1 MGKFINSLLF
11 LGAILAIGLVL
22 SGYKENFELMP
33 SKVPSRL
40 LLDGVYPVKPNPG
53 LSDNGNNAQYL
64 LDPNEFAGSYKSV
77 TNNKKEWDTPCD
89 GSSFPPTNP
98 VSCIANIDVV
108 DVTAAAIVF
117 ETAGFA
123 AISVLTTLMTFAAF
137 SLIVPLSLYASA
149 IFSDNSFI

>member
-1 MGKFINSLLF
+1 MSKFINSLLF

-89 GSSFPPTNP
+89 GSSFPPTFVEVFMVKKTLKLQKPVNP
-98 VSCIANIDVV
+98 
-108 DVTAAAIVF
+108 
-117 ETAGFA
+117 G
-123 AISVLTTLMTFAAF
+123 
-137 SLIVPLSLYASA
+137 LIVHEL
-149 IFSDNSFI
+149 DSFVQS

>member
-1 MGKFINSLLF
+1 MSKFINSLLF

-64 LDPNEFAGSYKSV
+64 LDPSEFAGSYKSV
-77 TNNKKEWDTPCD
+77 TNNKKGWDTPCD
-89 GSSFPPTNP
+89 GSSFPPTI
-98 VSCIANIDVV
+98 CGGIYGKKNIKS
-108 DVTAAAIVF
+108 TK
-117 ETAGFA
+117 TCQPGFDCTRVGFFC
-123 AISVLTTLMTFAAF
+123 SKL
-137 SLIVPLSLYASA
+137 
-149 IFSDNSFI
+149 N